1 MTGKRTLSTTPAGG
15 VRNGLGDRAVL
26 LLIALWWTLGSALV
40 AGDAVADEV
49 KTRRTA
55 LSSGLYAI
63 NLESALIPFSK
74 SGLPAAAALR
84 RYRLYTTQIKS
95 KGRLWY
101 RLRLGFFPNREAA
114 GDVRE
119 ALLKDYPRSWITRVS
134 PAERDASA
142 KTALLGRS
150 SAPALT
156 PAAAVSN
163 AATAVPSNQRLDKL
177 MEAARQAMA
186 RGDYAYAIKVYT
198 DVVEFPDYPR
208 ARDAQEYLGLAR
220 ERNGQLAHAKAEY
233 EKYLK
238 LYPKGEGAD
247 RVRQRLDGLVT
258 ARSVPPQ
265 KLRQVTA
272 RGDRSDWD
280 VFGSFSQYYRRDVS
294 GTDSTGQLVN
304 LSLLASD
311 IDVMGRRRTQNYELR
326 TRFTGGY
333 DADFLSG
340 GHDQTRITSLYVEGN
355 DRRRIFSGRFGR
367 QSQSSGGVLGRF
379 DGAQLGYQVTP
390 IARVNVVTGFPVE
403 INSLDQISTDKK
415 LYGTSVDVGTFA
427 NGVDVNTF
435 FINQTVAGLT
445 DRQAVGSELRYSQ
458 ANRSLFALLDYDIY
472 FNALNT
478 FFVFGN
484 WIFPDKTSI
493 NVTLDFRKSPILTTS
508 NALQGQTVGS
518 VSGLLGLYTKDE
530 VKQLAKDRTADSR
543 TYTVGVTRPI
553 NRMLQVSGDI
563 TMTSLSGTPASGGV
577 LAIDGT
583 GNDLFYSLQ
592 LIGLSLIK
600 QGDLAILGV
609 RYSDTSAA
617 RTTTFSLNTR
627 YPVNDAWHVNP
638 RLRVDWRTFT
648 RDNSKQWTVEPSIRL
663 NYRFRRHYQ
672 FEVEGGTDWSA
683 RDLTSGTENSSG
695 YYVSL
700 GYRADF

>member
-1 MTGKRTLSTTPAGG
+1 MSSTAPAGG
-15 VRNGLGDRAVL
+15 GRSGLRYTAAL
-26 LLIALWWTLGSALV
+26 LLIALWWIVGSALV
-40 AGDAVADEV
+40 AGDALADDV

-63 NLESALIPFSK
+63 NLESALSPFSK
-74 SGLPAAAALR
+74 SALPDAAALR
-84 RYRLYTTQIKS
+84 RYRLYTTQIES

-101 RLRLGFFPNREAA
+101 RLRLGFFPTRKAA
-114 GDVRE
+114 GEVRE
-119 ALLKDYPRSWITRVS
+119 ALLNEYPRSWITKVS
-134 PAERDASA
+134 PGERDASA
-142 KTALLGRS
+142 KTALLGGAA
-150 SAPALT
+150 APASARAVAASNTAT
-156 PAAAVSN
+156 P
-163 AATAVPSNQRLDKL
+163 VPSTQRLDKL

-186 RGDYAYAIKVYT
+186 KGDYAYAIKVYT
-198 DVVEFPDYPR
+198 DVVEYPDYRR
-208 ARDAQEYLGLAR
+208 AQDAQEYLGLAR
-220 ERNGQLAHAKAEY
+220 ERNGQLAHAMAEY

-238 LYPKGEGAD
+238 LYPKGEGAE

-258 ARSVPPQ
+258 ARAAPPQ

-272 RGDRSDWD
+272 RDDQPSWD
-280 VFGSFSQYYRRDVS
+280 AFGSFSQYYRRDVS
-294 GTDSTGQLVN
+294 GTDSTGQQVN
-304 LSLLASD
+304 LSLLSSD
-311 IDVMGRRRTQNYELR
+311 LDVMARRRTQNYELR

-340 GHDQTRITSLYVEGN
+340 GHDQTRITSMYVEGN

-379 DGAQLGYQVTP
+379 DGAQLGYQITP
-390 IARVNVVTGFPVE
+390 ITRFNVVTGFPVE
-403 INSLDQISTDKK
+403 INSLDQISTGKK
-415 LYGTSVDVGTFA
+415 FYGTSVDVGTFA

-435 FINQTVAGLT
+435 FINQTVGGLT

-458 ANRSLFALLDYDIY
+458 ANRSLFALLDYDVY

-484 WIFPDKTSI
+484 WILPDRTSF

-518 VSGLLGLYTKDE
+518 VSGLLALYTKDE
-530 VKQLAKDRTADSR
+530 IKQLAKDRTADSR

-553 NRMLQVSGDI
+553 NSMLQVSGDI

-583 GNDLFYSLQ
+583 GNDVFYSVQ

-609 RYSDTSAA
+609 RYADTSTAK
-617 RTTTFSLNTR
+617 TTTFSLNTR
-627 YPVNDAWHVNP
+627 YPVNNAWHINP

-648 RDNSKQWTVEPSIRL
+648 QDNSTQWTVAPSIRV

-672 FEVEGGTDWSA
+672 FELEGGSDWAA
-683 RDLTSGTENSSG
+683 RDLISGTENSSG

>member
-1 MTGKRTLSTTPAGG
+1 MQWTARGGG
-15 VRNGLGDRAVL
+15 VCNGLQSRATL
-26 LLIALWWTLGSALV
+26 LLVALWWTVGSLLMC
-40 AGDAVADEV
+40 GDAVADDTT
-49 KTRRTA
+49 TRRGA
-55 LSSGLYAI
+55 LPPGLYAI
-63 NLESALIPFSK
+63 NLESALSPFAK
-74 SGLPAAAALR
+74 DGLPGAAALR
-84 RYRLYTTQIKS
+84 RYRLYTTQIES
-95 KGRLWY
+95 RGRRWH
-101 RLRLGFFPNREAA
+101 RLRLGFFPTRKAA
-114 GDVRE
+114 GRVRE
-119 ALLKDYPRSWITRVS
+119 TLLKYYPRSWITKVR
-134 PAERDASA
+134 PEERDASA
-142 KTALLGRS
+142 ATALLGVAAAAVQPS
-150 SAPALT
+150 P
-156 PAAAVSN
+156 PAAAD
-163 AATAVPSNQRLDKL
+163 AATAVPSNKRLDKL
-177 MEAARQAMA
+177 MEAARKAMS

-198 DVVEFPDYPR
+198 EVVEYPDYPR

-238 LYPKGEGAD
+238 LYPKGEGAA

-258 ARSVPPQ
+258 ARAVPPQ
-265 KLRQVTA
+265 KLRRVTV
-272 RGDRSDWD
+272 REDQPSWD

-311 IDVMGRRRTQNYELR
+311 MDVMARRRTQTYELR

-340 GHDQTRITSLYVEGN
+340 GHDQTRITSLYVEAN
-355 DRRRIFSGRFGR
+355 DRRRIYSGRFGR

-379 DGAQLGYQVTP
+379 DGALLGYQVTP
-390 IARVNVVTGFPVE
+390 IARLNFVTGFPVE
-403 INSLDQISTDKK
+403 ISSLDQISTDKK
-415 LYGTSVDVGTFA
+415 FYGTSVDVGTFA

-445 DRQAVGSELRYSQ
+445 DRQAVGSELRYSHG
-458 ANRSLFALLDYDIY
+458 NRSLFALLDYDVY

-484 WIFPDKTSI
+484 WIMPDKTSV
-493 NVTLDFRKSPILTTS
+493 NVTLDVRKSPILTTS
-508 NALQGQTVGS
+508 NALQGQMVGS
-518 VSGLLGLYTKDE
+518 VSGLLSLYTKDE
-530 VKQLAKDRTADSR
+530 IKQLAKDRTADSR

-563 TMTSLSGTPASGGV
+563 TMTNLSGTPASGGV

-583 GNDLFYSLQ
+583 GNDLFYDLQ

-600 QGDLAILGV
+600 EGDLAILGV
-609 RYSDTSAA
+609 RYSDTSTA

-627 YPVNDAWHVNP
+627 YPVNNAWHVNP
-638 RLRVDWRTFT
+638 RLRVDWRTFAS
-648 RDNSKQWTVEPSIRL
+648 DNSTQWTVAPSIRL

-672 FEVEGGTDWSA
+672 FELEGGSDWGA
-683 RDLTSGTENSSG
+683 RDLISGTENSSG